1 VLENQPCQR
10 LEIPGS
16 SRRAGEKGI
25 EPDSDLHPKVDL
37 LSAASD
43 GLGREGAVLACH
55 QVERTAHARSSGSV
69 DPFGDKRK
77 KSAFVEITLCAN
89 RLLVAHSAR
98 ILTVGSQMFL
108 RQITHMS
115 PSLAKDR
122 ADRES

>member
-1 VLENQPCQR
+1 MLENQPCQR

-55 QVERTAHARSSGSV
+55 QVERTARARSVHPVPQLTLLTTPPAQGLSIL
-69 DPFGDKRK
+69 
-77 KSAFVEITLCAN
+77 SAT
-89 RLLVAHSAR
+89 SAR
-98 ILTVGSQMFL
+98 SRHLW
-108 RQITHMS
+108 RS
-115 PSLAKDR
+115 PFAPIGCLSHTLL
-122 ADRES
+122 EF